1 NTLRPGAK
9 ALQNFLWLGGVQQNN
24 ALDLGPERTH
34 LPQHLGAVAGL
45 VVQVVTDDHN
55 VDGYARDGRQQLLRT
70 RGLGDDLQTAI
81 IAQGIGQ
88 ELSMDSRAVGN
99 YDADKVRAHSF

>member
-1 NTLRPGAK
+1 MIAGADTRRTSKRFERMIQIDAPGPDLSFMHAADAFAKAFQSLLLGKNTLRPGAK

-55 VDGYARDGRQQLLRT
+55 VDG
-70 RGLGDDLQTAI
+70 
-81 IAQGIGQ
+81 
-88 ELSMDSRAVGN
+88 
-99 YDADKVRAHSF
+99 